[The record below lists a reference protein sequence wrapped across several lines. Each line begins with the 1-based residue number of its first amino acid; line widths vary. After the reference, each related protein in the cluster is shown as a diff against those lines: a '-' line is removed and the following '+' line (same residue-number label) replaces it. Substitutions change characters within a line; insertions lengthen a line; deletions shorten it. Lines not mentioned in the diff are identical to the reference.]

1 MATSPHSQRRP
12 PLRALIHPSGQDGG
26 LPYELATRTDN
37 GAHLVNS
44 IVEDLR
50 YPPVWA
56 LVTQTEGREGVML
69 TRRGFAGF
77 ASCAICGITEFVAT
91 AASAQGTPPA
101 ATRRRHA
108 KDLVADRRS
117 GAGLC
122 DGTCGSDNR
131 AGSAGRAT
139 HASGNRIRLCLGR
152 RFRAS
157 HTRSTDPHTQSRRC
171 LPNTGRNA
179 PCGWKGWR
187 RQDQNSYH
195 LCCGEGKTPR
205 ISSLSICES
214 GAHLFAAWCLRI
226 I

>member
-12 PLRALIHPSGQDGG
+12 PLRASIHPSGQDGG
-26 LPYELATRTDN
+26 PPYELATRTDN

-101 ATRRRHA
+101 ASGGVTRKILSQTDGPAPGYVTLLVEATIEPGVAVGRHTHPGIESAYVMEGGFELPIQGQPTRVLKVGDAFQIPPETPHAGGKAGDA
-108 KDLVADRRS
+108 KTRILITYVVEK
-117 GAGLC
+117 GKPL
-122 DGTCGSDNR
+122 
-131 AGSAGRAT
+131 
-139 HASGNRIRLCLGR
+139 ASP
-152 RFRAS
+152 A
-157 HTRSTDPHTQSRRC
+157 
-171 LPNTGRNA
+171 
-179 PCGWKGWR
+179 
-187 RQDQNSYH
+187 
-195 LCCGEGKTPR
+195 
-205 ISSLSICES
+205 
-214 GAHLFAAWCLRI
+214 
-226 I
+226 